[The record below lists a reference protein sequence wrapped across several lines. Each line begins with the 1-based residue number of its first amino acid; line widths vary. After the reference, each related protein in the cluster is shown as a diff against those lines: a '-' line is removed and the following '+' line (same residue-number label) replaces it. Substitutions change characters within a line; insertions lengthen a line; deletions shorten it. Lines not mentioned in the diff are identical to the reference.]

1 MGYKAGV
8 RIFKDGVNGGV
19 RRCEGVINGSTWIF
33 KVGTRAVYGFVKE
46 V

>member
-8 RIFKDGVNGGV
+8 RIFKYCVKGGV
-19 RRCEGVINGSTWIF
+19 RIRKGVIKGSTWIF
-33 KVGTRAVYGFVKE
+33 KVGTRAVYGFVKD